1 MPPGPSRDV
10 LAAYYSWVGLL
21 WPIPSWEK
29 SWCKK
34 LHVIFTSSFV
44 FIWVLYVFYMCCICV
59 LYNSNESCSK
69 LLGGSTMQSL
79 FTLDFRCRSN
89 DSKSQ
94 TFPILRDP
102 TTQTGPKPKTL
113 CFPGGNQK
121 YVNYC
126 GLQQIWKTNFH
137 LSWLS
142 LSKCQNS
149 VHPHLIVS
157 ICAIIALVSIEASNR
172 SGQL

>member
-1 MPPGPSRDV
+1 MDAPRWPSRDV
-10 LAAYYSWVGLL
+10 LAAYYSWVGLGCG
-21 WPIPSWEK
+21 PSQVEK
-29 SWCKK
+29 NPGGKNYMSYSPPV
-34 LHVIFTSSFV
+34 LY
-44 FIWVLYVFYMCCICV
+44 LYVFYMCCICV

-69 LLGGSTMQSL
+69 LLGGSTMQSM

-89 DSKSQ
+89 DSKH
-94 TFPILRDP
+94 LRDP